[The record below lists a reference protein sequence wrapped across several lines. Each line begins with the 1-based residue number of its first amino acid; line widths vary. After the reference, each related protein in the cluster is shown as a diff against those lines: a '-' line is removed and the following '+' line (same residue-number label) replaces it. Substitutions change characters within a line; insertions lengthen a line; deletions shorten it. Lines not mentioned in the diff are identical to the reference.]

1 MMRTRLVGPVLLL
14 LGVGATLQADDKPLE
29 RLELDKRIV
38 KVVYES
44 ALAGTEI
51 FNSGKVE
58 QCFGLYQGTLMAVVP
73 LLDHR
78 PDLQK
83 SVQLRMDKARS
94 MKAAEGAHE
103 LRAALDEIQNT
114 IAPGAKKSTLW
125 ERMGGEPTVRKVI
138 KDFLIVAIED
148 PKVNLLR
155 NGKVKLDAKGLQ
167 HLEQMLVELISVNT
181 GGPLKYTGQEMK
193 PAHAGMKITDS
204 EFDAFLAVMET
215 SLKKFKVA
223 DADVKEL
230 ITLLASA
237 RKEIV
242 EAKN

>member
-1 MMRTRLVGPVLLL
+1 MTTRLIGILLL
-14 LGVGATLQADDKPLE
+14 VVGLGVTVRGDDKPLE

-51 FNSGKVE
+51 FNSGKFE
-58 QCFGLYQGTLMAVVP
+58 QCYGLYQGTLMAVAP

-83 SVQLRMDKARS
+83 SVLLRMDKARS
-94 MKAAEGAHE
+94 MKVAEGAHE

-114 IAPGAKKSTLW
+114 IAPGAKKTTLW
-125 ERMGGEPTVRKVI
+125 DRLGGETNVRKIV
-138 KDFLIVAIED
+138 KDLLIVAIED
-148 PKVNLLR
+148 PKVNFLR
-155 NGKVKLDAKGLQ
+155 GGKVKLDAKGMQ
-167 HLEQMLVELISVNT
+167 NLEQMLVELISVNT
-181 GGPLKYTGQEMK
+181 GGPLKYTGRDMK

-204 EFDAFLAVMET
+204 EFDAFLEVMGA
-215 SLKKFKVA
+215 SLTKFKVA
-223 DADVKEL
+223 DADLKEL
-230 ITLLASA
+230 MAILASA

-242 EAKN
+242 EGKN